1 MLPLIQAEEIKHSVV
16 EYLKATFNFEDK
28 AIDAAFEDLL
38 LNKRQGMFKGPY
50 MQMRLPFDK
59 VESEEDVKAFNE
71 SLFVRPSFNPYYH
84 QFESFKKLSTRNGH
98 EPEPVILTTG
108 TGSGKTESFLFPL
121 LDYCYQHRETPGIK
135 AIILYPMNALAT
147 DQARRIAE
155 EINAFTDENGE
166 QVLNGKIR
174 AGLFIGEGAGK
185 KGQHRPN
192 RMGEDHIIED
202 RATLLKSPP
211 DILLTN
217 FKMLDFSLLQAQFH
231 GLWKHNF
238 KHTELLK
245 FLVLDELHTYDGAK
259 GSDVAN
265 LIRRLK
271 LKLNLNK
278 DQIVPVGTSATM
290 AGGEDGKEELVQ
302 FFSQVFGVTVGTEAV
317 IGEQRIEPEEFFED
331 DLVIPLFD
339 LKKIDDCKFKEE
351 DTYNLYIKRQLE
363 LWNYTGLEPEDL
375 GRELKKNQWL
385 YKLLSITKSEVQEI
399 KPILNRWIDST
410 GIELPNEDA
419 LKLFGSLLALV
430 TYAKEKSGKR
440 LFPFLYVQITY
451 WMRSLNRL
459 VRKLQPAPEF
469 AWESDLNPNDETKVL
484 PPYFCRDC
492 GGSGWVGVKKEH
504 AFKFEDDLTR
514 TRTQFFGKSNNKNAY
529 LVSSLDNQYY
539 ADVFASDYSYTGD
552 PIDGFLHPHSYDI
565 NDRKE
570 SDELFKIFGV
580 RNVNGNRIDK
590 ICPHCN
596 SRNTLALIG
605 TGVPTLESIA
615 AAQILA
621 TATDNTDDH
630 KRKLLA
636 FTNSVQDAAHQAGF
650 IENRN
655 FRFGMRHA
663 IQSVINVQSKP
674 TSLKSMYSLYEDK
687 WKDPTDQLKLD
698 AYFYKF
704 LPPDCSAR
712 MELEDYRNKDKTFRK
727 SFEDEFSN
735 RMSWEIW
742 AEYSYRAIIGRTL
755 EKSSASATSF
765 DEERMSDVFNQLNH
779 WLQQNELKERVEKE
793 DFLKFLNGFLH
804 RLRTKGGVDH
814 PYLRKYRTERTNY
827 YLITQNVNKKYF
839 LMQNFGKNTRLPK
852 FITLSPGKN
861 TKAFDIVQ
869 MDTKHNWFSTYF
881 LKSFP
886 QVRKTETQLI
896 NEFYENLL
904 EYLDANDILD
914 KKVAS
919 GVINFGLDQD
929 QVFIE
934 KDVASFECSE
944 CGHQMH
950 SGKSGAHLTE
960 NMKCLQYRCSGDYKS
975 FQSVDLD
982 YYRMVYNRGKA
993 LRIFAS
999 DHTGLIDRN
1008 KREEIERDFKQQ
1020 PTFKSLNV
1028 LVATSTLEMG
1038 IDIGDLNVTFNSS
1051 LPPETAN
1058 YLQRV
1063 GRAGRS
1069 SGTSLI
1075 LNVAGRGEHDLYYYQ
1090 DPMAMM
1096 GGEIKT
1102 PACYLEAK
1110 DILRRHFMAFCFDS
1124 WASKDHEQNKIPP
1137 MVRMLSLKS
1146 IKVGSSEFVFNE
1158 IAEFIDNHKTKLY
1171 ESFVDQYTGSIKH
1184 DSQSLVSIKND
1195 LSSGSFSS
1203 PLRNI
1208 QSDLLNELAFYDKKR
1223 KSIIKQIKKLPATGE
1238 ETAIL
1243 NNERKALSGAIYNIN
1258 HRNVIE
1264 HLTNIGVLPNYA
1276 FPETGVRLN
1285 AQIRR
1290 KKEIDGKTEYKYEQF
1305 GDIVRASS
1313 SALTELAPG
1322 NKFYSQGYMLHS
1334 DGLEIRSKDDYETYR
1349 FCGNCDL
1356 LKLEIDV
1363 PSGQHECP
1371 VCGDGSWSSISNRK
1385 TLVKL
1390 QSVMSVNDQEK
1401 ARITDS
1407 SDERDRLNYQKSVHI
1422 EVDHKSSEGA
1432 HVLKRVP
1439 FGIEFFHSVKYTEIN
1454 TGIREEDFFGTQE
1467 IEINGTDH
1475 PEVGFVVCETCG
1487 KSTEKPITQYDLD
1500 KKKRSYHFPYCSN
1513 KGEHYDDKE
1522 SGPFREIYLYRRFN
1536 TEALLILLPVQEFRS
1551 QERIALFKSG
1561 LQLGLKG
1568 YFKGEPDHI
1577 LIRESEA
1584 YNQESRRKEKYL
1596 VLFETIPGGTG
1607 YLSKLFDTEEFTNVL
1622 KSAYES
1628 IAFCSCKSE
1637 GKDGCYRCIYT
1648 YGNQHERTILS
1659 RNEAESLFTEL
1670 LEKADEWN
1678 RIESLQNVQGFA
1690 NNEESDLELMFIDS
1704 LKNLALRNKA
1714 SSFEQISAKGVKK
1727 YVLDLAT
1734 EKGSIKY
1741 EVWPQNLGV
1750 NLQGLRLQTR
1760 PDFLLKP
1767 IAVRQNK
1774 RDWSIE
1780 EVEAIKPIVIY
1791 LDGYQYHASAEHPR
1805 FASDVAIR
1813 NEIVQSEQYYQW
1825 TLVWNDFKESIKDLD
1840 FIGDSINKK
1849 STEDR
1854 LLKKHP
1860 LFIGTTFEE
1869 LGHFNNLSRL
1879 FRLLFSPSTEL
1890 EPELWSSL
1898 ILFNSQNTWLEKCFT
1913 KESVERSLSVNSLD
1927 HLVSTKSNPKEYAQ
1941 LTSLNFKNEA
1951 SISGFIL
1958 PETFEVKVLST
1969 FKKVEGWEK
1978 DNWELFWQYY
1988 NLFQFHRINSLLIE
2002 PSVILDKDSED
2013 DSIEV
2018 LDNFDPS
2025 LHHIV
2030 MELVKNEI
2038 EFNEEFDFDLLE
2050 DEVIVAQAELG
2061 SASKKFF
2068 LNPFDEESRQKFVK
2082 EGFTE
2087 FTPEGFKIKNHL

>member
-16 EYLKATFNFEDK
+16 EYLKATFNFQDK
-28 AIDAAFEDLL
+28 AIDVAFEDLL
-38 LNKRQGMFKGPY
+38 LNKRQGMFKGPF
-50 MQMRLPFDK
+50 MHMRLPFDK
-59 VESEEDVKAFNE
+59 VESDEDIKAFEE
-71 SLFVRPSFNPYYH
+71 SLFVRPGFNPYYH

-174 AGLFIGEGAGK
+174 AGLFIGEGSGK
-185 KGQHRPN
+185 KGQQRPG
-192 RMGEDHIIED
+192 RMGKDHIIED
-202 RATLLKSPP
+202 RTTLIKSPP

-245 FLVLDELHTYDGAK
+245 FIVLDELHTYDGAK

-271 LKLNLNK
+271 LKLHLDK
-278 DQIVPVGTSATM
+278 DQIVPVGTSATIS
-290 AGGEDGKEELVQ
+290 GGEDGKEELVN
-302 FFSQVFGVTVGTEAV
+302 FFSQVFGVTVGKEAV
-317 IGEQRIEPEEFFED
+317 IGERRIEPEEFFEEELSVPSI
-331 DLVIPLFD
+331 DLSKL
-339 LKKIDDCKFKEE
+339 DDCKFKEE
-351 DTYNLYIKRQLE
+351 DNHDSYIKRQLA
-363 LWNYTGLEPEDL
+363 LWNYTDLDPSGLAF
-375 GRELKKNQWL
+375 ELKKNQWL
-385 YKLLSITKSEVQEI
+385 YNLLSITKSEVQEI
-399 KPILNRWIDST
+399 QPILKRWVDSI
-410 GIELPNEDA
+410 GLDVSNEDSV
-419 LKLFGSLLALV
+419 KLFGSLLALV
-430 TYAKEKSGKR
+430 TFAKEKSSKR
-440 LFPFLYVQITY
+440 FFPFLFVQITY
-451 WMRSLNRL
+451 WMRSLSRL
-459 VRKLQPAPEF
+459 VRKLQPTPEF
-469 AWESDLNPNDETKVL
+469 AWESDLNPNEETKVL
-484 PPYFCRDC
+484 PPYFCREC
-492 GGSGWVGVKKEH
+492 GGSGWIGIKKEH
-504 AFKFEDDLTR
+504 AFSFENDLIK
-514 TRTQFFGKSNNKNAY
+514 TRTQFFGRTNNKNAY
-529 LVSSLDNQYY
+529 LISSLENQPYTG
-539 ADVFASDYSYTGD
+539 VFASDYAYTGD
-552 PIDGFLHPHSYDI
+552 PINGYLHPHSFDI
-565 NDRKE
+565 YEKKE
-570 SDELFKIFGV
+570 SEEQFKIFGV

-596 SRNTLALIG
+596 ARNSLALMG

-621 TATDNTDDH
+621 TATDTTDDH

-650 IENRN
+650 IESRN
-655 FRFGMRHA
+655 FRFGMRHV
-663 IQSVINVQSKP
+663 IQSVINDQSEP

-687 WKDPTDQLKLD
+687 WKDPSDQLKLD

-712 MELEDYRNKDKTFRK
+712 LEIEDYRNRDKSFKK
-727 SFEDEFSN
+727 SFEVEFRN

-755 EKSSASATSF
+755 EKSGASATSY
-765 DEERMSDVFNQLNH
+765 DAGRMVDVFNQLHH
-779 WLQQNELKERVEKE
+779 WLQQNELKERVERE

-814 PYLRKYRTERTNY
+814 PYLTKYRTERTNY
-827 YLITQNVNKKYF
+827 YLITQNVNKQFF

-861 TKAFDIVQ
+861 TTAFDIVQ
-869 MDTKHNWFSTYF
+869 MDKKQNWFSAYF

-886 QVRKTETQLI
+886 QVRDTEMQLI

-904 EYLDANDILD
+904 ESLNEKGILD
-914 KKVAS
+914 KKVAA
-919 GVINFGLDQD
+919 GVTNFGIAAD

-934 KDVASFECSE
+934 REEVSFECSE
-944 CGHQMH
+944 CGHQVH
-950 SGKSGAHLTE
+950 SGKSGAQLTE
-960 NMKCLQYRCSGDYKS
+960 GMKCLQYRCGGDYKQ
-975 FQSVDLD
+975 FQSADLD

-1008 KREEIERDFKQQ
+1008 KREEIESDFKQQ
-1020 PTFKSLNV
+1020 PSFKSLNV

-1075 LNVAGRGEHDLYYYQ
+1075 LNIAGRDEHDLYYYQ
-1090 DPMAMM
+1090 DPMDMM

-1124 WASKDHEQNKIPP
+1124 WASNNHEQNRIPA
-1137 MVRMLSLKS
+1137 MVRMLRLKS
-1146 IKVGSSEFVFNE
+1146 IEVGSPNFVFNE
-1158 IAEFIDNHKTKLY
+1158 IADYINGNKTKLY
-1171 ESFVDQYTGSIKH
+1171 ESFVDQYAGNIEP

-1203 PLRNI
+1203 PLSNI
-1208 QSDLLNELAFYDKKR
+1208 QSELLKEISFYDRKR
-1223 KSIIKQIKKLPATGE
+1223 KSIIKQLKKLPETGE
-1238 ETAIL
+1238 ETVIL
-1243 NNERKALSGAIYNIN
+1243 KNERKALSGAIFNIN
-1258 HRNVIE
+1258 RRNVIE

-1290 KKEIDGKTEYKYEQF
+1290 KKEIDGKVEYKYEQF

-1322 NKFYSQGYMLHS
+1322 NTFYSQGFMLHS
-1334 DGLEIRSKDDYETYR
+1334 DGLEIRSKDDYETFR

-1390 QSVMSVNDQEK
+1390 QSVMSVNDQERS
-1401 ARITDS
+1401 RITDS

-1454 TGIREEDFFGTQE
+1454 TGVREEGFFGTRE
-1467 IEINGTDH
+1467 IEINSTDH

-1513 KGEHYDDKE
+1513 KSEQYDGKE
-1522 SGPFREIYLYRRFN
+1522 TSIFREIYLYRRFN

-1551 QERIALFKSG
+1551 EEKIALFKSG

-1584 YNQESRRKEKYL
+1584 YNQESKRKEKYL

-1607 YLSKLFDTEEFTNVL
+1607 YLSKLFDTTEFTNVL
-1622 KSAYES
+1622 KAAYES
-1628 IAFCSCKSE
+1628 IAYCSCKSE

-1659 RNEAESLFTEL
+1659 RNEAETLFEDI

-1678 RIESLQNVQGFA
+1678 RIESLQNVKGFA
-1690 NNEESDLELMFIDS
+1690 NNEESDLELMFIES
-1704 LKNLALRNKA
+1704 LKDLALRNKE
-1714 SSFEQISAKGVKK
+1714 SSFEQVSAKGVKK

-1734 EKGSIKY
+1734 ELGSIRY

-1750 NLQGLRLQTR
+1750 NLQGLKLQTR

-1767 IAVRQNK
+1767 IAICENK

-1780 EVEAIKPIVIY
+1780 EVESIKPVVIY
-1791 LDGYQYHASAEHPR
+1791 LDGYQYHATADHPR
-1805 FASDVAIR
+1805 FVSDVAIR
-1813 NEIVQSEQYYQW
+1813 NEIVKSEQYYLW
-1825 TLVWNDFKESIKDLD
+1825 TLTWNDFKENIKDLD
-1840 FIGDSINKK
+1840 FIGETINRK
-1849 STEDR
+1849 STDDR
-1854 LLKKHP
+1854 LLKRHP
-1860 LFIGTTFEE
+1860 LFKGTNFDE

-1879 FRLLFSPSTEL
+1879 FRLLLSPSAAL
-1890 EPELWSSL
+1890 KPNLWSSIL
-1898 ILFNSQNTWLEKCFT
+1898 LFNSQSNWLEKCFT
-1913 KESVERSLSVNSLD
+1913 RESVERSINLESLD
-1927 HLVSTKSNPKEYAQ
+1927 HLVSTKSNPKEYAE
-1941 LTSLNFKNEA
+1941 LTLLNLNDEA
-1951 SISGFIL
+1951 TISGFIV
-1958 PETFEVKVLST
+1958 PETFEVKVLSN
-1969 FKKVEGWEK
+1969 FKKVSGWEK

-1988 NLFQFHRINSLLIE
+1988 NLFQFHGINSVLEERTVKIE
-2002 PSVILDKDSED
+2002 KEPQD
-2013 DSIEV
+2013 DSLAV
-2018 LDNFDPS
+2018 LDNFNPA

-2030 MELVKNEI
+2030 KELIKFEI
-2038 EFNEEFDFDLLE
+2038 DFNIEFDFDILE

-2061 SASKKFF
+2061 SELKKFYI
-2068 LNPFDEESRQKFVK
+2068 NPYDEESRDKFDSLGYS
-2082 EGFTE
+2082 EY
-2087 FTPEGFKIKNHL
+2087 TPENFNIKSHL